1 MGLVRKIKIWFR
13 STALSADD
21 YFLSLLASLP
31 RQIAQ
36 RYRYQYHDGY
46 AHAYADPYD
55 FLVESGGR
63 VTCKTT
69 FMVYLP
75 PIVNIK
81 IMYSFIDRL
90 QRCIVI
96 QLRMMEVTSSI
107 LK

>member
-1 MGLVRKIKIWFR
+1 MKIGSR
-13 STALSADD
+13 STALSANN
-21 YFLSLLASLP
+21 YFLSLLAPLP

-69 FMVYLP
+69 FMVY
-75 PIVNIK
+75 ITANREHTV
-81 IMYSFIDRL
+81 Y
-90 QRCIVI
+90 V
-96 QLRMMEVTSSI
+96 
-107 LK
+107 